1 MKRILVVYYSQSG
14 DAAAAVEAFVKP
26 LRDAGAT
33 VTMEQIRPTVEY
45 PFPWKSFGR
54 FFDVFPE
61 SVLGRPPAIHPLSLS
76 PDDRFDLV
84 ILAYQIWFLAPS
96 LPVQGF
102 LQSPY
107 AKVLEDTKVIT
118 ICVNRKMWHSGSE
131 TTKAALGRLGAIHLD
146 NVVVTYR
153 GPPWTTFVTVVR
165 YLVHG
170 RRDGLWG
177 IFPMAGVGDEEVARL
192 ESLGTAVA
200 RQLDSLDGP
209 SREPLLKGQGAV
221 EVLHRSVVPEVVGW
235 YSYRPWAWFVL
246 FAGRFGKWARRAA
259 IYLFLVYV
267 FALVLVCLPVGLI
280 LSPLI
285 YLFTN
290 RAVPRYARWLAEP
303 SGE

>member
-26 LRDAGAT
+26 LRDAGAA

-61 SVLGRPPAIHPLSLS
+61 CVLGRPPAIHPLSLD

-96 LPVQGF
+96 LPAQGF

-131 TTKAALGRLGAIHLD
+131 TTKAALRRLGALHPD
-146 NVVVTYR
+146 SVVVTYR

-165 YLVHG
+165 
-170 RRDGLWG
+170 
-177 IFPMAGVGDEEVARL
+177 
-192 ESLGTAVA
+192 
-200 RQLDSLDGP
+200 
-209 SREPLLKGQGAV
+209 
-221 EVLHRSVVPEVVGW
+221 
-235 YSYRPWAWFVL
+235 
-246 FAGRFGKWARRAA
+246 
-259 IYLFLVYV
+259 
-267 FALVLVCLPVGLI
+267 
-280 LSPLI
+280 
-285 YLFTN
+285 
-290 RAVPRYARWLAEP
+290 
-303 SGE
+303 